1 MNVEEDEGL
10 NVKYRF
16 RITILRASGSVWVE
30 DYKTIPDMLEGAG
43 ELIAQYPHI
52 VLSKQR
58 IVMQEDE

>member
-1 MNVEEDEGL
+1 MNEEEV

-30 DYKTIPDMLEGAG
+30 DYNSIPAMLEGAG
-43 ELIAQYPHI
+43 ELIAQYPHL

-58 IVMQEDE
+58 IVLQEDE

>member
-1 MNVEEDEGL
+1 MNEEEV

-30 DYKTIPDMLEGAG
+30 DYNSIPAMLEGAG
-43 ELIAQYPHI
+43 ELIAQYPHL

-58 IVMQEDE
+58 IVIQEDE

>member
-1 MNVEEDEGL
+1 MNEEEEV

-30 DYKTIPDMLEGAG
+30 DYNSIPAMLEGAG
-43 ELIAQYPHI
+43 ELIAQYPHL

-58 IVMQEDE
+58 IVIQEDE